1 MNHSIVTEFL
11 ILGLTKRPELQG
23 ILFIVFL
30 FIYLVAFLG
39 NLLIVIAIIYNTT
52 LHTPMYVLLL
62 ALAIVDIICTTTI
75 IPKMLSSM
83 LTSSNTISY
92 GGCMSQLF
100 FFTWSLG
107 AEMVL
112 FTTMAYDRYVAI
124 CFPLHY
130 STIMNYYMCV
140 ALLSIVM
147 AIAVTNSW
155 VHTGL
160 ILRLTFC
167 GPNTIN
173 HFFCEIPPLLA
184 LSCSSVKANEVMLY
198 VADITLAVG
207 DFTLT
212 CISYGFI
219 IAAILRIRTAAG
231 KKKAFS
237 TCSSHLIVVSLYYS
251 PVIYTYIRPASS
263 YTFERDKVVAALYTL
278 VTPTLN
284 PIVYSFRNK
293 EMQAGIRRVFSFLK
307 H

>member
-1 MNHSIVTEFL
+1 MNNSIVTDFV
-11 ILGLTKRPELQG
+11 ILGFTQKPELQG
-23 ILFIVFL
+23 VLFLVFL

-39 NLLIVIAIIYNTT
+39 NMLIVIAIICNAT

-62 ALAIVDIICTTTI
+62 ALAVVDIICTTSI
-75 IPKMLSSM
+75 LPKMLETLLASGK
-83 LTSSNTISY
+83 TISY
-92 GGCMSQLF
+92 EGCMTQLF

-112 FTTMAYDRYVAI
+112 FTAMAYDRSVAV
-124 CFPLHY
+124 CFPLRY
-130 STIMNYYMCV
+130 RAIMNHRMCV

-184 LSCSSVKANEVMLY
+184 LSCSPVGINEVMVC

-207 DFTLT
+207 DFALT
-212 CISYGFI
+212 CISYSFI
-219 IAAILRIRTAAG
+219 IAAIFRIRTAEG
-231 KKKAFS
+231 KRKAFS
-237 TCSSHLIVVSLYYS
+237 TCSAHLTVVSLYYF

-293 EMQAGIRRVFSFLK
+293 DMQTGIRKVFAFLK

>member
-1 MNHSIVTEFL
+1 MNHSTVTEFL

-30 FIYLVAFLG
+30 CIYLVAFLG
-39 NLLIVIAIIYNTT
+39 NILIVIAIISNPT

-75 IPKMLSSM
+75 MPQMRNM
-83 LTSSNTISY
+83 LTSRSTISY

-130 STIMNYYMCV
+130 HTIMNCYMCG

-167 GPNTIN
+167 GPNTVN

-184 LSCSSVKANEVMLY
+184 LSCSSVRVNEVMVY
-198 VADITLAVG
+198 VADITLAIG

-219 IAAILRIRTAAG
+219 IAAIFRIRTAEG

-237 TCSSHLIVVSLYYS
+237 TCSSHLIMVSLYYS

-293 EMQAGIRRVFSFLK
+293 EMQAGIKRVFAFLK